1 MSRPVLGHVDEPR
14 PGPTPPGPVMVR
26 GWALG
31 RDARVV
37 RVLARVDGADPVP
50 LGLFVLRPDVAAEYS
65 WPGAVLSGYEGWVDV
80 PPGTPADIRV
90 TAELDDGTT
99 FSLGSVTLDVDPL
112 LDHAPRV
119 LVWARSLDLGGSQ
132 LRMGQYAD
140 ALARRDVEVTV
151 VAAHDGP
158 LRADLESSGVTVELA
173 DWAVPAR
180 EAGYDVRVAAAA
192 DRVRGRFDV
201 LVGGAVTSFPVVD
214 VGAAT
219 ATPVVLRVG
228 EAEPLDVVARW
239 LALDWT
245 PGLARRARRA
255 FALADAVVVNSAAAA
270 RVHEARGWA
279 ARYVLL
285 EEGVDLGEVDDV
297 VGRRER
303 RLARRGL
310 GVATSSRLVV
320 CLATL
325 WPVKGQATLLEAFA
339 RVDRPALRLALV
351 GQQDEAYAEALR
363 GRIDDLGLKERVRI
377 EPFAPDPALWLRAA
391 DALVSASV
399 SESTS
404 ASVLEAMAHGLPVLA
419 TRVGG
424 NPEIVET
431 GVTGWLCAPS
441 DVEDLARGLESV
453 AAASPDELARLG
465 SAGRRVIEARFDR
478 SANLSA
484 WCDVVLGTAARG
496 PAPARQ

>member
-1 MSRPVLGHVDEPR
+1 MSHPVLGHVDEPR
-14 PGPTPPGPVMVR
+14 PGPTPPGPVLVR
-26 GWALG
+26 GWVLG
-31 RDARVV
+31 QDARVL
-37 RVLARVDGADPVP
+37 RVLARVDEADPVP
-50 LGLFVLRPDVAAEYS
+50 LGLFWSRPDVAAQHPL
-65 WPGAVLSGYEGWVDV
+65 PGAVLSGYEGWVEV
-80 PPGTPADIRV
+80 PPGTSADVHV

-99 FSLGSVTLDVDPL
+99 FAVGSVTLDVEPQ
-112 LDHAPRV
+112 LDDGRRI

-132 LRMGQYAD
+132 LRMSQYSD
-140 ALARRDVEVTV
+140 ALVRRGVHVTV

-158 LRADLESSGVTVELA
+158 LRAELESSGVTVELA
-173 DWAVPAR
+173 EWAAPAH
-180 EAGYDVRVAAAA
+180 EDGYDARVAAAA

-201 LVGGAVTSFPVVD
+201 LVGGAVTSFPAVD

-239 LALDWT
+239 LALDLT
-245 PGLARRARRA
+245 PGLVRRARRA

-270 RVHEARGWA
+270 RVHETRGWA
-279 ARYVLL
+279 ARYIVL
-285 EEGVDLGEVDDV
+285 EEGVDLGEVDDSA
-297 VGRRER
+297 GRRAR
-303 RLARRGL
+303 RQARRGL
-310 GVATSSRLVV
+310 GVTTSSRLVV

-325 WPVKGQATLLEAFA
+325 WPIKGQAMLVEALGRVA
-339 RVDRPALRLALV
+339 RPTLRLALV

-363 GRIDDLGLKERVRI
+363 GRIDDLGLNDRVRI

-424 NPEIVET
+424 NPEIVEH

-453 AAASPDELARLG
+453 ADATPDELASLG
-465 SAGRRVIEARFDR
+465 KAGRRVIEARFDR
-478 SANLSA
+478 SANLEA
-484 WCDVVLGTAARG
+484 WCDLVLATAARG